1 MLGVLP
7 FVEDPDLLVS
17 AARATSATLAVP
29 SIGDTAISLEE
40 TAQKLKFQQ
49 WRYKEESNK
58 LHVSCLAFILLSSIP
73 DICHGRHGRRPC
85 KFFLPG
91 VNFQD

>member
-1 MLGVLP
+1 MSRCENDDNDNDDAAADDEIRVKWASSWSGAIVTTLQNRLFLTLLQNLDRIYVLAYDGC
-7 FVEDPDLLVS
+7 ED
-17 AARATSATLAVP
+17 
-29 SIGDTAISLEE
+29 
-40 TAQKLKFQQ
+40 
-49 WRYKEESNK
+49 
-58 LHVSCLAFILLSSIP
+58 IP